1 MDVIPAFFDKKKGR
15 YIMYGSTLK
24 QLRMI
29 YGFTAKEFAEKLEIS
44 AGYLSEIENEKKQ
57 PSLELLNRYST
68 LLDIKLSTLILI
80 TEENESLIGEGKGR
94 LFIRKMMLKLISK
107 SADRSDED

>member
-1 MDVIPAFFDKKKGR
+1 
-15 YIMYGSTLK
+15 MYGSTLK